1 MLQSH
6 LGEYAALLT
15 AVFWT
20 ITAIAFESAGKK
32 VGSLSTNLLRL
43 FMAFIFIGIYSQV
56 TRGSFIP
63 FDASAHN
70 WIWLSLSGF
79 VGFVIGDLLLFEAYV
94 VIGSRIS
101 MLIMSLTP
109 PITAFFGW
117 LLMGETLTPQNLLG
131 MFLTIM
137 GIMIVIL
144 DRKSKNQNAKENS
157 THLSA
162 EQAGKAVPASGK
174 MNKIKLSYP
183 ILGILLAFGG
193 AVGQGAGLVL
203 SKYGMQDF
211 DPFAATQIR
220 VITGFVGFAI
230 IFVFMRRWKKLI
242 EAIKNRD
249 AMTRLSIGAFFG
261 PFLGVSFSLLSVKH
275 TTTGVAST
283 IMAIVPVLIIPPAL
297 IFFKE
302 KITLKEVIGSIIAVG
317 GVALFFI

>member
-1 MLQSH
+1 MFQSH

-32 VGSLSTNLLRL
+32 VGSLSTNLIRL
-43 FMAFIFIGIYSQV
+43 FIAFIFIGIYSQV

-70 WIWLSLSGF
+70 WMWLSLSGF

-117 LLMGETLTPQNLLG
+117 LLMGEILTPQNFLG
-131 MFLTIM
+131 MFLTIL
-137 GIMIVIL
+137 GIMIVVL
-144 DRKSKNQNAKENS
+144 DRKSKNQNANEN
-157 THLSA
+157 T
-162 EQAGKAVPASGK
+162 AGLTGGNR
-174 MNKIKLSYP
+174 NKIKLSYP

-230 IFVFMRRWKKLI
+230 IFVFMKRWKKLI

-249 AMTRLSIGAFFG
+249 AMKRLSIGAFFG

>member
-1 MLQSH
+1 MFQSH
-6 LGEYAALLT
+6 IGEYAALLT

-32 VGSLSTNLLRL
+32 VGSLSTNLIRL
-43 FMAFIFIGIYSQV
+43 FMAFIFIGIYSKI

-63 FDASAHN
+63 FDASAHS
-70 WIWLSLSGF
+70 WMWLSLSGF

-117 LLMGETLTPQNLLG
+117 IILGEVLTAQNLFG
-131 MFLTIM
+131 MVLTIL
-137 GIMIVIL
+137 GIMLVVL
-144 DRKSKNQNAKENS
+144 DRKPKDKNSEIKGN
-157 THLSA
+157 
-162 EQAGKAVPASGK
+162 
-174 MNKIKLSYP
+174 NKIKLSYP
-183 ILGILLAFGG
+183 IIGILLAFGG

-203 SKYGMQDF
+203 SKFGMQDF

-220 VITGFVGFAI
+220 VITGFIGFAML
-230 IFVFMRRWKKLI
+230 FVFMKRWKKVI
-242 EAIKNRD
+242 EAMKNRK

-302 KITLKEVIGSIIAVG
+302 RITLKEVIGSIIAIG
-317 GVALFFI
+317 GVAIFFM

>member
-1 MLQSH
+1 M
-6 LGEYAALLT
+6 LT

-20 ITAIAFESAGKK
+20 ITAIAFESVGKK
-32 VGSLSTNLLRL
+32 IGSLTTNLLRL
-43 FMAFIFIGIYSQV
+43 FLAFIFIGIYSQI

-79 VGFVIGDLLLFEAYV
+79 IGFVIGDLLLFEAYV
-94 VIGSRIS
+94 VIGSRVS

-109 PITAFFGW
+109 PITAFLGW
-117 LLMGETLTPQNLLG
+117 IIMGEVLTGQNFLG
-131 MFLTIM
+131 MFLTIF
-137 GIMIVIL
+137 GIMIVVL
-144 DRKSKNQNAKENS
+144 DGSSK
-157 THLSA
+157 
-162 EQAGKAVPASGK
+162 GKDSEEKTNPNK
-174 MNKIKLSYP
+174 KKIKLSYP
-183 ILGILLAFGG
+183 IIGLLLAFGG

-220 VITGFVGFAI
+220 VITGLISFSVL
-230 IFVFMRRWKKLI
+230 FVFMKRWKKVF
-242 EAIKNRD
+242 EAIKNKD
-249 AMTRLSIGAFFG
+249 AMTRLSIGAIFG

-283 IMAIVPVLIIPPAL
+283 IMSIVPVLIIPPAI

-302 KITLKEVIGSIIAVG
+302 KITTKEIIGSVIAVG
-317 GVALFFI
+317 GVALFFM

>member
-117 LLMGETLTPQNLLG
+117 LLMDEILTPQNLLG

-137 GIMIVIL
+137 GIMIVVL
-144 DRKSKNQNAKENS
+144 DRKSKTQNTKEN
-157 THLSA
+157 
-162 EQAGKAVPASGK
+162 KR
-174 MNKIKLSYP
+174 NKIKLSYP

-193 AVGQGAGLVL
+193 AIGQGAGLVL

-230 IFVFMRRWKKLI
+230 IFVFMRRWKKVI
-242 EAIKNRD
+242 EAVKNRD
-249 AMTRLSIGAFFG
+249 AMKRLSIGAFFG

>member
-43 FMAFIFIGIYSQV
+43 FIAFIFIGIYSQV

-117 LLMGETLTPQNLLG
+117 LLMGEILTPQNLLG
-131 MFLTIM
+131 MFLTIL
-137 GIMIVIL
+137 GIMIVVL
-144 DRKSKNQNAKENS
+144 DRKSKNQNAAENPVR
-157 THLSA
+157 
-162 EQAGKAVPASGK
+162 QAGKNK
-174 MNKIKLSYP
+174 NKIKLSYP

-230 IFVFMRRWKKLI
+230 IFIFMKRWKKVI

>member
-1 MLQSH
+1 MFQSH

-32 VGSLSTNLLRL
+32 VGSLSTNLIRL
-43 FMAFIFIGIYSQV
+43 FLAFIFIGIYGQI

-70 WIWLSLSGF
+70 WLWLSISGL

-117 LLMGETLTPQNLLG
+117 IIMGEVLTLQNLLG
-131 MFLTIM
+131 MTLTLF
-137 GIMIVIL
+137 GIMLVVL
-144 DRKSKNQNAKENS
+144 NGKSKSPDTEKKN
-157 THLSA
+157 
-162 EQAGKAVPASGK
+162 
-174 MNKIKLSYP
+174 NKKLHLSYP
-183 ILGILLAFGG
+183 IVGILLAFGG

-203 SKYGMQDF
+203 SKFGMQDL

-220 VITGFVGFAI
+220 VITGFVGFSI
-230 IFVFMRRWKKLI
+230 LFVVLKRWKKLI
-242 EAIKNRD
+242 EAVKNKK
-249 AMTRLSIGAFFG
+249 AMTRLGIGAFFG
-261 PFLGVSFSLLSVKH
+261 PFLGVSFSLLSIKH

-283 IMAIVPVLIIPPAL
+283 IMAIVPVLIIPPAV

-302 KITLKEVIGSIIAVG
+302 KITIKEVMGSLVAVG
-317 GVALFFI
+317 GVILFFM